1 MASRAQQKQEAR
13 ERRLAEERARAERQ
27 SRARRLQM
35 LAGVVVIAVV
45 VVVVAIVVSTSSSG
59 TSGGGIKKGNQAS
72 KLVSSVTAELAGIPQ
87 TGETLGSPSAPV
99 TMTYWGDLQCPI
111 CAAFTTQGGLSQ
123 LIANQVK
130 QGKVKIVYM
139 SACTATCNNQ
149 GESYFVSQQAEAYA
163 AGMQGK
169 FWDYAELFYHQQGT
183 EGTGYAD
190 QAFFNRLASQI
201 PGLDTAKW
209 QTNEKNP
216 SLVSSV
222 STQAQQGVS
231 QAPQG
236 TPTVYFSGP
245 KGKVQA
251 QEDSTNAGIIPY
263 SNLVAA
269 YQQVA

>member
-27 SRARRLQM
+27 SRTRRLQM

-45 VVVVAIVVSTSSSG
+45 VVVVAIVVSTSSSS
-59 TSGGGIKKGNQAS
+59 SGGGIKKGNQATS
-72 KLVSSVTAELAGIPQ
+72 LVSSVSSELAGIPQ
-87 TGETLGSPSAPV
+87 SGETLGSPTAPV

-130 QGKVKIVYM
+130 QGKVKIVYE

-149 GESYFVSQQAEAYA
+149 GASYFVSQQADAYA
-163 AGMQGK
+163 AGLQGK
-169 FWDYAELFYHQQGT
+169 FWQYAELFYHQQGT

-190 QAFFNRLASQI
+190 QSFFNRLAGEI

-209 QTNEKNP
+209 QANEKNP
-216 SLVSSV
+216 SVVSTV
-222 STQAQQGVS
+222 STQAQQGQT
-231 QAPQG
+231 QAPNG

-245 KGKVQA
+245 KGKVEA
-251 QEDSTNAGIIPY
+251 QEDGSDAGIIPY
-263 SNLVAA
+263 ANLLAA
-269 YQQVA
+269 YKQVA

>member
-27 SRARRLQM
+27 SRVRRLQM

-59 TSGGGIKKGNQAS
+59 SGGGIAKGHQATT
-72 KLVSSVTAELAGIPQ
+72 LVTTVTNDLAGIPQ
-87 TGETLGSPSAPV
+87 TGETLGSPTAPV

-111 CAAFTTQGGLSQ
+111 CAAFTIQGGLSQ

-130 QGKVKIVYM
+130 QGKVKIVYE

-149 GESYFVSQQAEAYA
+149 GSSYFVNQQAEAYA
-163 AGMQGK
+163 AGLQGK
-169 FWDYAELFYHQQGT
+169 FWQYTELFYRQQGS
-183 EGTGYAD
+183 EGTGYAN
-190 QAFFNRLASQI
+190 QSFFNRLAGEI
-201 PGLDTAKW
+201 PGLNTSTW
-209 QTNEKNP
+209 QANEKNP
-216 SLVSSV
+216 SLISAA
-222 STQAQQGVS
+222 STQAQQGTT
-231 QAPQG
+231 QAPNG

-245 KGKVQA
+245 KGKVEA

-269 YQQVA
+269 YNQVA